1 MWETWV
7 RFLGLISGLGR
18 SPGEGNGYPL
28 QHSGL
33 ENSIDFIIHVVAESD
48 MMEQLSHIIY
58 VKYIYIYVCV
68 CIYIYLYAQN
78 DKGKRAEGQ
87 QGGWKRTSC

>member
-1 MWETWV
+1 MWF

-48 MMEQLSHIIY
+48 MTEQLSHIIY

-68 CIYIYLYAQN
+68 CVYIYMHKMTKERGQRAN
-78 DKGKRAEGQ
+78 KVDGKDLPVE
-87 QGGWKRTSC
+87 